1 MSVSRPSFPGF
12 LGGPQPSDQK
22 PNWSSFL
29 KPSKSAEISLLS
41 PRAPFS
47 DFPVILPLELLSGN
61 FTSCGFLAGIP
72 TESAK
77 FFLPKNQAPLLPPQ
91 IQLNIVVETSEIRWK
106 CTRYGALWNTFWTPS
121 LFSGQKKSSLLPLE
135 NTLQHHHYCRQ
146 SEIWVLFLFPLHQ
159 PFSKPIVST
168 IYAFWLPATQENR
181 GDDSLAVG
189 HCYSLRYQ
197 FSTLGEKI
205 GSFEGWRSEKLYS
218 VLRNDLYEKKILK
231 MSGYMCV

>member
-1 MSVSRPSFPGF
+1 MYQIWGLVKH
-12 LGGPQPSDQK
+12 LLD
-22 PNWSSFL
+22 
-29 KPSKSAEISLLS
+29 SKSI
-41 PRAPFS
+41 FW
-47 DFPVILPLELLSGN
+47 
-61 FTSCGFLAGIP
+61 
-72 TESAK
+72 TEKK
-77 FFLPKNQAPLLPPQ
+77 FFAPTGEYPA
-91 IQLNIVVETSEIRWK
+91 N
-106 CTRYGALWNTFWTPS
+106 
-121 LFSGQKKSSLLPLE
+121 
-135 NTLQHHHYCRQ
+135 HHYCRQ

-218 VLRNDLYEKKILK
+218 VLRNDL
-231 MSGYMCV
+231 